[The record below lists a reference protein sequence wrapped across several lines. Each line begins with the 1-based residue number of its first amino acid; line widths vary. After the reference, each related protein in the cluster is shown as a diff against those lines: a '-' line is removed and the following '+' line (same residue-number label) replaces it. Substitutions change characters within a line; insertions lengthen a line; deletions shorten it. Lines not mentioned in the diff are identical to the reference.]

1 MTWGSGVVSRT
12 ARAVLCAT
20 AIAVLSGCASH
31 RAPAADGQRA
41 SAQAATGSLEEY
53 IGKVRQLSSAVRPRQ
68 STEGMTLERREPE
81 LQAAQA
87 LLAAEP
93 TAEHHRA
100 VGEIYAR
107 NGVLDAAHEQFK
119 AALKMAPR
127 DAAAHEG
134 LARVWRDWG
143 YPHLGLT
150 DAHRAVFY
158 APSSPSARNTLGT
171 FLLKM
176 GLPNQAGV
184 EFEHARTLDPGA
196 AYPLSNLCY
205 VALLQGHTG
214 QAIARCNRA
223 LDKDPGLTAARN
235 NLALAYAA
243 AGDFVASAREFA
255 AGNIDEGSANYNMG
269 VALMAIRNYD
279 GASGAFERAVTLRPT
294 FTEARLRA
302 QTARGLAGQAT
313 TAAPSDVR

>member
-1 MTWGSGVVSRT
+1 MRGAGVVSRT
-12 ARAVLCAT
+12 A
-20 AIAVLSGCASH
+20 IAVLGAAAAMALGGCASH
-31 RAPAADGQRA
+31 RAPSGDGSRTQAPTA
-41 SAQAATGSLEEY
+41 SGTLEEY

-68 STEGMTLERREPE
+68 STEAMTIERHDPE
-81 LQAAQA
+81 LLAARA

-93 TAEHHRA
+93 TAEHHRQL
-100 VGEIYAR
+100 GEIYAR
-107 NGVLDAAHEQFK
+107 SGVLDAAYEQFR

-143 YPHLGLT
+143 YAHLGLT
-150 DAHRAVFY
+150 DAHRAIFY
-158 APSSPSARNTLGT
+158 APRSPSARNTLGT
-171 FLLKM
+171 VLLKI
-176 GLPNQAGV
+176 GLPDLARV
-184 EFEHARTLDPGA
+184 EFERARTLDPGA

-205 VALLQGHTG
+205 VALLQGHTL
-214 QAIARCNRA
+214 QAIERCNRA